1 MNETVEQYVQ
11 RLRSGEILPALKVRY
26 DGQQYFLEDGFHRI
40 EAAKRCGLE
49 TVKVEVSPGT
59 LADMEAEFR
68 AYLTKLKESLKN
80 GR

>member
-1 MNETVEQYVQ
+1 MNETVERYVQ
-11 RLRSGEILPALKVRY
+11 RLRSGETLPALKVRY

-40 EAAKRCGLE
+40 EAAKRCGLQ
-49 TVKVEVSPGT
+49 TVKVEVSLGT

-80 GR
+80 GH